1 VPRQR
6 IGADGAA
13 RKENDGTSSHHF
25 EVIGKDGKKLQ
36 DFYSGLFGW
45 KIDANNPADYGI
57 VQRDGNTN
65 ADGSGSVAA

>member
-1 VPRQR
+1 M
-6 IGADGAA
+6 

-36 DFYSGLFGW
+36 DFYSGLFGGRSTRT
-45 KIDANNPADYGI
+45 NPADYDM